1 MGTGVF
7 AWFSWPPSARDGLGE
22 SESDRVREVRMCE
35 PPFCLA
41 VCPGSDLT
49 ALTLRIYGSRLDR
62 NRCKLPPV
70 ITSETS
76 LTPGRHHAYV
86 VLTFTPIPTP
96 RSTPRTRWR
105 RCNATPNEQILALQ
119 CPCSPKGPPP
129 SPLHG
134 KPRSAHRRCGGCA
147 PNRRIHRGVCPQSPS
162 WLIAVQSSASKS
174 RGELQRR
181 LFEHRPK
188 AHSCIFPASSTIRAR
203 RP

>member
-1 MGTGVF
+1 MIFLSIGDSGMIGATHYHGTLHVTTRADFGTLGGACSPMPDF
-7 AWFSWPPSARDGLGE
+7 RRAPRALDPRNSPHTRSNSAVAPTVA
-22 SESDRVREVRMCE
+22 S
-35 PPFCLA
+35 
-41 VCPGSDLT
+41 
-49 ALTLRIYGSRLDR
+49 
-62 NRCKLPPV
+62 
-70 ITSETS
+70 
-76 LTPGRHHAYV
+76 V
-86 VLTFTPIPTP
+86 VLTFTRFLQP